1 MAHCAGLWAAAGHH
15 FRRRGKIVISLR
27 GDAAMTQLD
36 SDRTIALAQQA
47 LSQIKALQLSAEPQ
61 NYEIWYTYVAGTR
74 PKLNA
79 HINDILAQRQ
89 TLSPADLDQIYY
101 QFFSSARAA
110 ERVETVG
117 AKMKDEVDQIVA
129 MIEAAIGATSQYQT
143 ELEDNSRKLALPI
156 DRDTLRVI
164 VESLVF
170 STKEVERENSTLS
183 ASLGVSRKQIEHLQE
198 DLVSIRAESLSDPLT
213 MLSNR
218 KHFDQSLERIIAKS
232 GQSGEIFCLIL
243 ADVDHFKTFND
254 THGHQMGDH
263 VLRLIAAEMK
273 QAVKGQ
279 DVVARYGGEEFA
291 IILPATGLIAA
302 AGAAERIRQATM
314 SKELRRRKTGESLGR
329 VTVSL
334 GVAEYRRHESAQ
346 DLVERADNCLYA
358 AKRRGRNCVI
368 AQDQLAVGSPQ
379 AV

>member
-1 MAHCAGLWAAAGHH
+1 MAQ
-15 FRRRGKIVISLR
+15 
-27 GDAAMTQLD
+27 TD
-36 SDRTIALAQQA
+36 SDRTIALAEQA
-47 LSQIKALQLSAEPQ
+47 LSQIKALHLSGDPQ
-61 NYEIWYTYVAGTR
+61 SFEIWYTYVAGTR

-79 HINDILAQRQ
+79 HINDILAQRP
-89 TLSPADLDQIYY
+89 TLSPTDLDQIHY
-101 QFFSSARAA
+101 QFFSPARVA

-117 AKMKDEVDQIVA
+117 AKIKDEVDQIVA
-129 MIEAAIGATSQYQT
+129 MIEAAIGATAQYQN
-143 ELEDNSRKLALPI
+143 ELEDSSRKLALPI
-156 DRDTLRVI
+156 DRDTLRLI

-170 STKEVERENSTLS
+170 STKEVEQENSTLS
-183 ASLGVSRKQIEHLQE
+183 ASLGLSRKQIAHLQE

-218 KHFDQSLERIIAKS
+218 KHFDQSLERISAQS
-232 GQSGEIFCLIL
+232 RESGELFCLIL
-243 ADVDHFKTFND
+243 ADVDHFKAFND

-263 VLRLIAAEMK
+263 VLRLIAGEMK

-291 IILPATGLIAA
+291 IILPATGLTAA
-302 AGAAERIRQATM
+302 AGVAERIRQATM
-314 SKELRRRKTGESLGR
+314 AKELRRRKTGESLGR

-334 GVAEYRRHESAQ
+334 GVAEYRRQESAQ

-358 AKRRGRNCVI
+358 AKRRGRNCVV
-368 AQDQLAVGSPQ
+368 AQDQLVAGSPQ

>member
-1 MAHCAGLWAAAGHH
+1 M
-15 FRRRGKIVISLR
+15 IQ
-27 GDAAMTQLD
+27 TD
-36 SDRTIALAQQA
+36 SDRTIALAEQA
-47 LSQIKALQLSAEPQ
+47 FGQIKALKLCADPQ
-61 NYEIWYTYVAGTR
+61 SFEIWYAYVAGSR

-79 HINDILAQRQ
+79 FINDLLAQRP
-89 TLSPADLDQIYY
+89 TLSPADLEQIHY
-101 QFFSSARAA
+101 QFFSPARVA
-110 ERVETVG
+110 EKVETVG
-117 AKMKDEVDQIVA
+117 AKIRGEVDQIVA
-129 MIEAAIGATSQYQT
+129 MIEGAIGATSQYQN
-143 ELEDNSRKLALPI
+143 ELEGSSRKLALPI

-183 ASLGVSRKQIEHLQE
+183 ANLGLSRKQIADLQE

-213 MLSNR
+213 MLANR

-232 GQSGEIFCLIL
+232 ADSGELFCLIL

-263 VLRLIAAEMK
+263 VLRLIAGEMK

-291 IILPATGLIAA
+291 VILPATGLMAA
-302 AGAAERIRQATM
+302 TNVAERIRETTM
-314 SKELRRRKTGESLGR
+314 SRELRRRKTGDSLGR
-329 VTVSL
+329 VTISL
-334 GVAEYRRHESAQ
+334 GVAEYRRTESIQ

-358 AKRRGRNCVI
+358 AKRRGRNCVV
-368 AQDQLAVGSPQ
+368 AQDQLVAGTPLMV
-379 AV
+379 

>member
-1 MAHCAGLWAAAGHH
+1 
-15 FRRRGKIVISLR
+15 
-27 GDAAMTQLD
+27 MTQTD
-36 SDRTIALAQQA
+36 SDRTIALAEQA
-47 LSQIKALQLSAEPQ
+47 LAQVKALQLSAEPQ
-61 NYEIWYTYVAGTR
+61 SFEIWYTYVAGTR
-74 PKLNA
+74 PKLNE
-79 HINDILAQRQ
+79 HINGILAQRR
-89 TLSPADLDQIYY
+89 TLSPAELDQIYY
-101 QFFSSARAA
+101 QFFSTARAA

-117 AKMKDEVDQIVA
+117 AKINDEVDQIVA
-129 MIEAAIGATSQYQT
+129 MIEAAIGATAQYQD
-143 ELEDNSRKLALPI
+143 ELVDNSRKLALPI
-156 DRDTLRVI
+156 DRDTLRLI

-183 ASLGVSRKQIEHLQE
+183 ANLGLSRKQIAHLQE

-213 MLSNR
+213 MLANR

-232 GQSGEIFCLIL
+232 RDSGELFCLVL
-243 ADVDHFKTFND
+243 ADVDHFKSFND

-263 VLRLIAAEMK
+263 VLRLIAGEMK

-291 IILPATGLIAA
+291 IILPGTGLVAA
-302 AGAAERIRQATM
+302 ASVAERIRQSTM

-329 VTVSL
+329 VTISL
-334 GVAEYRRHESAQ
+334 GVAEFRRSDGAQ

-358 AKRRGRNCVI
+358 AKRRGRNCVV
-368 AQDQLAVGSPQ
+368 AQDQLVAGSPQ